1 MYHGNKQCDT
11 FHFSIDLL
19 VICFEIDIQWG
30 RMTLSF
36 IFLPGLVFGALVG
49 YGLYKQPADEK
60 DIFTVLKM
68 LLTPLLIP
76 LFPILFILVK
86 FVSIF
91 HHGEKWK
98 KLDELFTLCEG
109 QIESSLQTALQTYII
124 FYRFDRP
131 PSMIQMM
138 TLPFSVLMLIK
149 GQIEYWYKRDTTE
162 VTWKTKIFRILK
174 VGTSGM
180 ISYLHTYILHQDIV
194 LNLFTIRS
202 NLYL

>member
-1 MYHGNKQCDT
+1 MIKPLYI
-11 FHFSIDLL
+11 SIDLL
-19 VICFEIDIQWG
+19 VVCFEIDIQWG

-36 IFLPGLVFGALVG
+36 IFLPGVVFGTLVA
-49 YGLYKQPADEK
+49 YGLYKQPAEEK
-60 DIFTVLKM
+60 DIFYVFKM

-76 LFPILFILVK
+76 LFPFLFILVK
-86 FVSIF
+86 LVSIV
-91 HHGEKWK
+91 HHGPHGEKWK

-149 GQIEYWYKRDTTE
+149 GQVEYWYKRDTTE

-174 VGTSGM
+174 VGTSGI
-180 ISYLHTYILHQDIV
+180 ISYLHSTPGNRFGPHILKVVH
-194 LNLFTIRS
+194 
-202 NLYL
+202 YL

>member
-1 MYHGNKQCDT
+1 
-11 FHFSIDLL
+11 
-19 VICFEIDIQWG
+19 
-30 RMTLSF
+30 MTLSF
-36 IFLPGLVFGALVG
+36 IFLPGVVFGTLVG
-49 YGLYKQPADEK
+49 YGIYKQPEK
-60 DIFTVLKM
+60 DIYTVLKM

-76 LFPILFILVK
+76 LFPFLFILVK

-91 HHGEKWK
+91 HHGPHGEKWK

-149 GQIEYWYKRDTTE
+149 GQVEYWYKRDTTE

-174 VGTSGM
+174 VGTSGI
-180 ISYLHTYILHQDIV
+180 ISYLHSTPGNRFGPHILKVVH
-194 LNLFTIRS
+194 
-202 NLYL
+202 YL

>member
-1 MYHGNKQCDT
+1 MDLVIKNCIAINI
-11 FHFSIDLL
+11 SIDLL
-19 VICFEIDIQWG
+19 VVCFEIDIQWG

-36 IFLPGLVFGALVG
+36 IFMPGLVFGALVV

-86 FVSIF
+86 LVSVV

-98 KLDELFTLCEG
+98 KLNELFTLCEG

-131 PSMIQMM
+131 PSLIQMM
-138 TLPFSVLMLIK
+138 TLPFSDLMLIK

-174 VGTSGM
+174 VGTSGI
-180 ISYLHTYILHQDIV
+180 ISYLYSTPEYKFGPHILKLVH
-194 LNLFTIRS
+194 
-202 NLYL
+202 YL

>member
-1 MYHGNKQCDT
+1 MYGSCHRIP
-11 FHFSIDLL
+11 FYISIDLL
-19 VICFEIDIQWG
+19 VVCFEIDIQWG

-36 IFLPGLVFGALVG
+36 IFLPGLVFGALVV

-149 GQIEYWYKRDTTE
+149 GQIEYWYKRETEE
-162 VTWKTKIFRILK
+162 VTWKTKIFRALK
-174 VGTSGM
+174 VMCYIFYTKTNLVH
-180 ISYLHTYILHQDIV
+180 YL
-194 LNLFTIRS
+194 
-202 NLYL
+202 

>member
-1 MYHGNKQCDT
+1 MDLFIKKCITIYV
-11 FHFSIDLL
+11 SIDLQI
-19 VICFEIDIQWG
+19 VCFEIDIQWG

-36 IFLPGLVFGALVG
+36 IFLPGVVFGALVV
-49 YGLYKQPADEK
+49 YGLYKQPEEK

-76 LFPILFILVK
+76 LFPFLFILVK
-86 FVSIF
+86 LVSIV

-138 TLPFSVLMLIK
+138 TLPFSVLMLMK
-149 GQIEYWYKRDTTE
+149 GQIEYWYKRETEE
-162 VTWKTKIFRILK
+162 VTWKTKIFRVLK
-174 VGTSGM
+174 VMS
-180 ISYLHTYILHQDIV
+180 YILHLD
-194 LNLFTIRS
+194 
-202 NLYL
+202 